1 MTIAQ
6 MHRRHFLELGF
17 KGLAAI
23 GSARLCAQ
31 KVSQDPGYSA
41 RGIRFEDR
49 QKASG
54 VDFVLD
60 NSTTPDKPLID
71 STLGGVAL
79 LDFDNDGFLDI
90 FFTNGARI
98 PALEKDDPAFYNRL
112 YRNNRDGTFTDVT
125 KRAGLQGEGYSM
137 GVAAADFDNDGWTD
151 LYVTGVNRNILYRNN
166 GDGTFTDVTEHATLS
181 GVDGNGRKLWSVSAA
196 WFDYNNDGLLDL
208 FVTNYLD
215 WSFRTSK
222 VCGDDGKR
230 LSCSPSLYPGL
241 PNLLYRNN
249 ADGTFTEVSGLTGI
263 AEHIGKGMSVAVA
276 DFDDDGFMD
285 VFVANDQSRNFL
297 LKNIEGRRFTEIG
310 VEAGVAY
317 TEDGLPLSSMGV
329 DFRDLNDD
337 GRPDLIVTALGGE
350 TFPLYLNSGHGLF
363 ESSSYPSGLG
373 FQTLKMSGWGVGAY
387 DFDNDGHKD
396 LFTANSHVSEN
407 ADFYGRDRYRQ
418 ANALFRNLGNGR
430 FENVTP
436 QGGSALQSAAAHR
449 GCAFGDLNNDG
460 RIDVVVSVIGE
471 PAKVLY
477 NVCTPE
483 NHWILIQLH
492 GTKSNRDG
500 IGAKIKITSDS
511 GQVQHNHVT
520 TAVGY
525 ASASDRRVHF
535 GLGAAR
541 RIREIEIRWPSGHT
555 QTLRDIAADQIL
567 MVKEK

>member
-1 MTIAQ
+1 MTMAQ
-6 MHRRHFLELGF
+6 MHRRLFLDLGF

-23 GSARLCAQ
+23 GAASAF
-31 KVSQDPGYSA
+31 A
-41 RGIRFEDR
+41 RKASPTASNLARQIRFENR
-49 QKASG
+49 QKASH
-54 VDFVLD
+54 VDFVL
-60 NSTTPDKPLID
+60 NNATTPDKPLID

-79 LDFDNDGFLDI
+79 FDFNNDGFLDI

-98 PALEKDDPAFYNRL
+98 PTLEKDNPAFYNRV

-125 KRAGLQGEGYSM
+125 ERAGLQGEGYSM

-151 LYVTGVNRNILYRNN
+151 LYVTGVNRNILYHNN
-166 GDGTFTDVTEHATLS
+166 GDGTFTDVTEHAAVS
-181 GVDGNGRKLWSVSAA
+181 GADDRGRKLWSVGAA

-215 WSFRTSK
+215 WSLRTSK
-222 VCGDDGKR
+222 VCGDDGKS
-230 LSCSPSLYPGL
+230 LSCSPSLYSGL

-249 ADGTFTEVSGLTGI
+249 GDGTFTEVSGLMGI

-285 VFVANDQSRNFL
+285 VFVANDQARNFL
-297 LKNIEGRRFTEIG
+297 LKNVEGRRFTEIG
-310 VEAGVAY
+310 IEAGVAY

-363 ESSSYPSGLG
+363 ESSTYPSGLG
-373 FQTLKMSGWGVGAY
+373 FQTLRMSGWGIGAY

-418 ANALFRNLGNGR
+418 PNALFRNLGNGR

-436 QGGSALQSAAAHR
+436 QAGSALQSAAAHR

-460 RIDVVVSVIGE
+460 RIDVVVSAIGE

-477 NVCTPE
+477 NVCSPE
-483 NHWILIQLH
+483 NHWILIQLQ
-492 GTKSNRDG
+492 GAKSNRDG

-511 GQVQHNHVT
+511 GKIQYNHVS

-525 ASASDRRVHF
+525 ASASDKRVHF

-541 RIREIEIRWPSGHT
+541 RIHEIEIRWPSGNI
-555 QTLRDIAADQIL
+555 QALRDIAANQIL
-567 MVKEK
+567 IVKEE

>member
-1 MTIAQ
+1 
-6 MHRRHFLELGF
+6 MHRRRFLDLGF
-17 KGLAAI
+17 KGLAVI
-23 GSARLCAQ
+23 GAESACAR
-31 KVSQDPGYSA
+31 KASPAASYSA
-41 RGIRFEDR
+41 RQIRFENR
-49 QKASG
+49 QKASH
-54 VDFVLD
+54 VDFVL
-60 NSTTPDKPLID
+60 NNATTPDKPLID

-79 LDFDNDGFLDI
+79 FDFDNDGFLDI
-90 FFTNGARI
+90 FFTNGAQI
-98 PALEKDDPAFYNRL
+98 PSLEKDNPTFHNRL

-125 KRAGLQGEGYSM
+125 DGAGLQGEGYCM

-151 LYVTGVNRNILYRNN
+151 LYVTGVNRNILYHNN
-166 GDGTFTDVTEHATLS
+166 GDGTFTDMTEHAAVS
-181 GVDGNGRKLWSVSAA
+181 GVDGNGRKLWSVGAA

-208 FVTNYLD
+208 LVTNYLD
-215 WSFRTSK
+215 WSFGTSK

-230 LSCSPSLYPGL
+230 LSCSPSLYSGL
-241 PNLLYRNN
+241 PNLLFRNN
-249 ADGTFTEVSGLTGI
+249 GDGTFTDVSGLTGI

-276 DFDDDGFMD
+276 DFDDDGFLD
-285 VFVANDQSRNFL
+285 VFVANDQARNFL
-297 LKNIEGRRFTEIG
+297 LKNVEGQKFTEIG

-317 TEDGLPLSSMGV
+317 SEDGLPLSSMGV
-329 DFRDLNDD
+329 DFRDLNED

-373 FQTLKMSGWGVGAY
+373 FQTLRMSGWGVGAY

-418 ANALFRNLGNGR
+418 TNALFRNLGNGR

-436 QGGSALQSAAAHR
+436 QAGSALRMAAAHR

-460 RIDVVVSVIGE
+460 RIDVVVSAIGE

-477 NVCTPE
+477 NVCGSE
-483 NHWILIQLH
+483 NHWILIQLR

-500 IGAKIKITSDS
+500 IGSKIKITSES
-511 GQVQHNHVT
+511 GEIQYNHAT

-525 ASASDRRVHF
+525 ASASDKRIHF
-535 GLGAAR
+535 GLGAVR
-541 RIREIEIRWPSGHT
+541 RIREIEIRWPSGHI
-555 QTLRDIAADQIL
+555 QLLKDIAADQIL

>member
-1 MTIAQ
+1 MQ
-6 MHRRHFLELGF
+6 RRYFLELGF

-23 GSARLCAQ
+23 SSQQFRPQ
-31 KVSQDPGYSA
+31 KTRASLVSKYSVS
-41 RGIRFEDR
+41 GIRFENR
-49 QKASG
+49 QTRSG
-54 VDFVLD
+54 LDFVL
-60 NSTTPDKPLID
+60 NNGTTPDKPLID

-98 PALEKDDPAFYNRL
+98 PTLEKDDSSFFNRL

-125 KRAGLQGEGYSM
+125 ERAGLQGKGYCM
-137 GVAAADFDNDGWTD
+137 GVAAADFDNDGRTD
-151 LYVTGVNRNILYRNN
+151 LYVTGVNRNVLYHNN
-166 GDGTFTDVTEHATLS
+166 GDGTFTDVTEHAAVS
-181 GVDGNGRKLWSVSAA
+181 GVDENGRKLWSVGVA
-196 WFDYNNDGLLDL
+196 WFDYDNDGLLDL

-215 WSFRTSK
+215 WSLRTSK
-222 VCGDDGKR
+222 VCGNDGKR
-230 LSCSPSLYPGL
+230 LSCSPSLYSGL

-249 ADGTFTEVSGLTGI
+249 GDGTFTEVSRQTGI
-263 AEHIGKGMSVAVA
+263 AELIGKGMSVAVA

-285 VFVANDQSRNFL
+285 VFVANDQARNFL
-297 LKNIEGRRFTEIG
+297 LKNVERQRFTEIG

-317 TEDGLPLSSMGV
+317 SEDGLPWSSMGV
-329 DFRDLNDD
+329 DFRDMNED

-373 FQTLKMSGWGVGAY
+373 FQTLRMSGWGVGAY

-407 ADFYGRDRYRQ
+407 ADFYCRDHYRQ
-418 ANALFRNLGNGR
+418 PNALFRNLRNGR
-430 FENVTP
+430 FENVTA
-436 QGGSALQSAAAHR
+436 QAGSALQVAAAHR

-460 RIDVVVSVIGE
+460 RIDSIVSAIGE

-477 NVCTPE
+477 DIFSRE
-483 NHWILIQLH
+483 NHWILIQLE

-500 IGAKIKITSDS
+500 IGSKIKITSES
-511 GQVQHNHVT
+511 GEIQYNHAT

-525 ASASDRRVHF
+525 ASASDKRVHF

-555 QTLRDIAADQIL
+555 QLLKDIAPDQIL

>member
-1 MTIAQ
+1 MTMAQ
-6 MHRRHFLELGF
+6 MHRRHFLDLGF

-23 GSARLCAQ
+23 GAVLAFARKASPTASNLAHQ
-31 KVSQDPGYSA
+31 
-41 RGIRFEDR
+41 IRFENR
-49 QKASG
+49 QKASH
-54 VDFVLD
+54 VDFVLN

-79 LDFDNDGFLDI
+79 FDFDNDGFLDI

-98 PALEKDDPAFYNRL
+98 PSLEKDSPTFYNRL

-125 KRAGLQGEGYSM
+125 ERAGLEGEGYSM

-166 GDGTFTDVTEHATLS
+166 GDGTFTDVTEHAALS
-181 GVDGNGRKLWSVSAA
+181 SVDENGRKLWSVGAA

-215 WSFRTSK
+215 WSLKTSK
-222 VCGDDGKR
+222 VCGEDGKR
-230 LSCSPSLYPGL
+230 LSCSPSLYSGL
-241 PNLLYRNN
+241 SNLLYRNN
-249 ADGTFTEVSGLTGI
+249 GDGTFTEVSELTGI

-276 DFDDDGFMD
+276 DFDDDGFID
-285 VFVANDQSRNFL
+285 VFVANDQARNFL
-297 LKNIEGRRFTEIG
+297 LKNVEGRRFTEIG
-310 VEAGVAY
+310 IEAGVAY

-350 TFPLYLNSGHGLF
+350 TFPLYLNSGSGLF
-363 ESSSYPSGLG
+363 ESSTYPSGLG
-373 FQTLKMSGWGVGAY
+373 FQTIRMSGWGVGTY

-418 ANALFRNLGNGR
+418 PNALFRNLGNGR

-436 QGGSALQSAAAHR
+436 QAGSALQSAAAHR
-449 GCAFGDLNNDG
+449 GSAFGDLNNDG
-460 RIDVVVSVIGE
+460 RIDVVVSAIGE

-477 NVCTPE
+477 NVCGSE
-483 NHWILIQLH
+483 NQWILIQLQ

-511 GQVQHNHVT
+511 GQVQYNHVT

-525 ASASDRRVHF
+525 ASASDKRVHF

-555 QTLRDIAADQIL
+555 QTLRDIAANQIL

>member
-1 MTIAQ
+1 
-6 MHRRHFLELGF
+6 MHRRRFLDLGF
-17 KGLAAI
+17 KGLAVI
-23 GSARLCAQ
+23 GADSACAR
-31 KVSQDPGYSA
+31 KASPAASYSA
-41 RGIRFEDR
+41 SQIRFENR
-49 QKASG
+49 QKASH
-54 VDFVLD
+54 VDFVL
-60 NSTTPDKPLID
+60 NNATTPNKPLID

-79 LDFDNDGFLDI
+79 FDFDNDGFLDI
-90 FFTNGARI
+90 FFTNGAQI
-98 PALEKDDPAFYNRL
+98 PSLEKDNPTFHNRL

-125 KRAGLQGEGYSM
+125 DRAGLQGEGYCM

-151 LYVTGVNRNILYRNN
+151 LYVTGVNRNILYHNN
-166 GDGTFTDVTEHATLS
+166 GDGTFTDVTEHAALS
-181 GVDGNGRKLWSVSAA
+181 GVDDNGRKLWSVGAA
-196 WFDYNNDGLLDL
+196 WFDYDNDGLLDL

-215 WSFRTSK
+215 WSLGTSK
-222 VCGDDGKR
+222 ACGNDGKR
-230 LSCSPSLYPGL
+230 LSCSPSLYSGL

-249 ADGTFTEVSGLTGI
+249 GDGTFTEVSRQTGI
-263 AEHIGKGMSVAVA
+263 AQHIGKGMSVAVA

-285 VFVANDQSRNFL
+285 VFVANDQARNFL
-297 LKNIEGRRFTEIG
+297 LKNVEGQRFTEIG

-317 TEDGLPLSSMGV
+317 SDDGLPLSSMGV

-373 FQTLKMSGWGVGAY
+373 FQTLRMSGWGIGAY

-418 ANALFRNLGNGR
+418 TNALFRNLGNGR

-436 QGGSALQSAAAHR
+436 QAGSALQSAAAHR

-460 RIDVVVSVIGE
+460 RIDVVVSAIGE

-477 NVCTPE
+477 NISSRE
-483 NHWILIQLH
+483 NHWILIQLE

-500 IGAKIKITSDS
+500 IGSKIKITSGS
-511 GQVQHNHVT
+511 GEIQYNHAT

-525 ASASDRRVHF
+525 ASASDKRIHF
-535 GLGAAR
+535 GVGSAR

-555 QTLRDIAADQIL
+555 QLLKDIAPDQIL